1 MNMFIQERNDSMNQ
15 KHFPKVPNTKYE
27 PGQLLVHAPKE
38 ADNHAPVFTIYAYL
52 KSTEESHYCLRLVSL
67 DTSSIA
73 HSVFWRHDY
82 DFPAHHFRLTNGCL
96 SKKVTSPPPFRGIH
110 VPPPSMTEKQNKKAS
125 DILSRAIKGE
135 KLPYTG
141 LISYVKRIDR
151 YVPFKGLDPFIAQ
164 VHDGLCKYFDSQDK
178 RLTDEKKDL
187 LFLRLHDFY
196 HQQAVYI
203 QRRVILDKANTLP
216 LISL

>member
-1 MNMFIQERNDSMNQ
+1 MNQ

-38 ADNHAPVFTIYAYL
+38 EDNHAPVFTIYAYL
-52 KSTEESHYCLRLVSL
+52 KSTDESHYCLRLVSL
-67 DTSSIA
+67 DISPLMSSL
-73 HSVFWRHDY
+73 FWRVDQKLH
-82 DFPAHHFRLTNGCL
+82 AHHFKLTNGCL
-96 SKKVTSPPPFRGIH
+96 SRKINPRPPFRGIH
-110 VPPPSMTEKQNKKAS
+110 LPDSPMTEEQNKEAS

-151 YVPFKGLDPFIAQ
+151 YLPFQGLDPFIAQ
-164 VHDGLCKYFDSQDK
+164 VHDGICKYFDSQDK

-187 LFLRLHDFY
+187 LFLHLHDFY

-203 QRRVILDKANTLP
+203 QRRVIPDKANTLP